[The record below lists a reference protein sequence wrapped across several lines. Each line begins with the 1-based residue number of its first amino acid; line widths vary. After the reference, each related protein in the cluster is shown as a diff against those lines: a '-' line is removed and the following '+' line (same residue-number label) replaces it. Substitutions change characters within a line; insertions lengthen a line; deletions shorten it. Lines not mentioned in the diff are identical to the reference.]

1 MWQKPKEG
9 SCSPFIPRSVFL
21 KTPLRTQRNGGKEEE
36 REAFLPRP
44 RGISAMQPPPSSFSL
59 EKKNRRSP
67 RLPGAEREPFL
78 TRSSCTAQNSGELQ
92 QQPGKKKV
100 SFFRGLH
107 CAPKRERERESERE
121 RGERDPPPLHCVTAW
136 KGMEVL

>member
-21 KTPLRTQRNGGKEEE
+21 KTPLRTQTNGGKEEE

-44 RGISAMQPPPSSFSL
+44 RGISAMQPPPSPFSL

-67 RLPGAEREPFL
+67 RLPGAEREPLL

-100 SFFRGLH
+100 PFFSRTPL
-107 CAPKRERERESERE
+107 CTRERERE